1 MEERMS
7 VLAVHIVRIH
17 DINNSEH
24 KQHTKQSEELC
35 VQQIQICY
43 IRLLYLSIS
52 LCAMHLTCVLY
63 KYDGFKNGE
72 CVCAALSYA
81 IELVIHHAP
90 ISECIECCASF
101 VSYILL
107 SIVTSFVFYFYWSI
121 WIQFNTT
128 TLPMNEIVGTLLITH
143 RRHNSVFS
151 KCNWLENI

>member
-63 KYDGFKNGE
+63 KYD
-72 CVCAALSYA
+72 CTVVCYRIGHTPRTDFGMYRMLCLICFIHSSLYCH
-81 IELVIHHAP
+81 VIR
-90 ISECIECCASF
+90 F
-101 VSYILL
+101 L
-107 SIVTSFVFYFYWSI
+107 F
-121 WIQFNTT
+121 
-128 TLPMNEIVGTLLITH
+128 LLIDLNT
-143 RRHNSVFS
+143 
-151 KCNWLENI
+151 I